1 MNEKLSRRENEVMRA
16 VFELSE
22 EKERFL
28 VYPYEISA
36 QIRANRDYDEE
47 KLESVMRTL
56 EMDGYFDFV
65 LSERKGEKTYV
76 IHMHEA
82 GLAYKRS
89 DIQRRRSVYF
99 RWGVAAVGAVI
110 TFFIGLV
117 LRIIFK

>member
-1 MNEKLSRRENEVMRA
+1 
-16 VFELSE
+16 
-22 EKERFL
+22 
-28 VYPYEISA
+28 
-36 QIRANRDYDEE
+36 
-47 KLESVMRTL
+47 MRTL